1 MSKKVVIIGGGIA
14 GLSAGIYSA
23 MNGFETEIIE
33 MHDVAGGQCTAWN
46 RKGYR
51 FDFCLHWLVGTSKGA
66 FHEIWKETNVINNET
81 QIIDH
86 EIHSRILDDEG
97 NEFIIYSNIDRWE
110 KYLIELAPEDKT
122 SIQKMCTDM
131 RKSALLEPFALAPE
145 LRSLFDYIKIIPQML
160 PVFNV
165 IRKFGRLTCKEYFEK
180 LNFKSKRIKSV
191 FFQLYGKRNFSA
203 LAFIFMLG
211 WYNQKNAGYIKGG
224 SYPLAQRM
232 VEKFGNLG
240 GKLALKKKVEKIL
253 VDNNVAKGVLLSDGT
268 TIPADFV
275 ISAADGYTT
284 IFNMLDAKYMSKEI
298 DSAYKNWELFTPI
311 VQVSFGIKKAI
322 SSDSPIIINISKG
335 KKIGKTKLENGYSVM
350 NYSFDSTMAPKG
362 KTTIV
367 LRYDSPWKLWE
378 DINENKY
385 RDEKLQIQKD
395 ATTFLEK
402 EYPGISAFI
411 EVIDVATPKTDVRYT
426 GVKDGAYEGFM
437 PSKENMMKSLKMQLP
452 GLRNFYMAGQW
463 LFPGGGLPPSAQ
475 TGKWAVQLICKKEK
489 LQFVSNK

>member
-14 GLSAGIYSA
+14 GLSAGIYA
-23 MNGFETEIIE
+23 VMNGFETEIIE
-33 MHDVAGGQCTAWN
+33 MNAMAGGQCTAWD

-51 FDFCLHWLVGTSKGA
+51 FDYCLHWLVGTSKGA

-81 QIIDH
+81 EIIDH
-86 EIHSRILDDEG
+86 EIHSRILDNDG

-110 KYLIELAPEDKT
+110 KYLIELAPEDKV
-122 SIQKMCTDM
+122 SIQRMCNDM
-131 RKSALLEPFALAPE
+131 RKSAFLEPLALAPE
-145 LRSLFDYIKIIPQML
+145 LRSPLDYIKTFPKML

-165 IRKFGRLTCKEYFEK
+165 IRKFGRMTCREYFDK
-180 LNFKSKRIKSV
+180 LNFKSNRIKTI
-191 FFQLYGKRNFSA
+191 FFAMYGNRDFSA

-232 VEKFGNLG
+232 VEKFRKLG
-240 GKLALKKKVEKIL
+240 GTLSYKKKVEKVI
-253 VDNNVAKGVLLSDGT
+253 VENNIAKGVLLSDGSV
-268 TIPADFV
+268 IPADYV
-275 ISAADGYTT
+275 ISAADGYST
-284 IFNMLDAKYMSKEI
+284 IFNMLDAKYISKEV
-298 DSAYKNWELFTPI
+298 DFAYKNWELFTPI
-311 VQVSFGIKKAI
+311 VQVSFGINKAI
-322 SSDSPIIINISKG
+322 PSEAPIIINISKD
-335 KKIGKTKLENGYSVM
+335 KMIGKTKLENGYSVM
-350 NYSFDSTMAPKG
+350 NYSFDTTMAPEG

-378 DINENKY
+378 TMEATEYKA
-385 RDEKLQIQKD
+385 EKMQIEQD
-395 ATTFLEK
+395 ATACLEK
-402 EYPGISAFI
+402 EYPGISEFI

-437 PSKENMMKSLKMQLP
+437 PSKDNMMKSLKMQLP
-452 GLRNFYMAGQW
+452 KLQNFYMAGQW

-489 LQFVSNK
+489 QRFISTK